1 MRGNRPTSDFLFQ
14 KHWSRAYPFSGVSLG
29 LVMWVFRGALMSTR
43 IYRQQSTRILR
54 NPHVDHVTG
63 HGTAI
68 RVGDAEHGTATLVH
82 GSLHVWMRWT
92 RLAEHKCFFFVA
104 NFHQLATTKKM
115 GLSEL
120 YKGFLL
126 EKKGSKS
133 PYFEEKQVWH
143 RQI

>member
-1 MRGNRPTSDFLFQ
+1 
-14 KHWSRAYPFSGVSLG
+14 
-29 LVMWVFRGALMSTR
+29 
-43 IYRQQSTRILR
+43 
-54 NPHVDHVTG
+54 
-63 HGTAI
+63 
-68 RVGDAEHGTATLVH
+68 
-82 GSLHVWMRWT
+82 
-92 RLAEHKCFFFVA
+92 
-104 NFHQLATTKKM
+104 M